1 MDKRKIK
8 FKFIRE
14 GLNKFSIIKLPQE
27 SNKLLHRN
35 NYVFI
40 DTNGKSCK
48 SGFIIAYFEDFDSGT
63 RYVGRYV
70 GSVLR
75 YEKVMHDIYY
85 FVGDTSR
92 VSSWYLLY
100 YNFNHRDVD
109 KTDLDIVWC
118 FSKYRGKEEGETYDM
133 EILDGLW
140 KDMRQATRQYK
151 IKRYASRIQ
160 HYERYRR

>member
-14 GLNKFSIIKLPQE
+14 CYNKFSIIKLPQK
-27 SNKLLHRN
+27 SDTRHRD

-48 SGFIIAYFEDFDSGT
+48 SGFIIAYFEDFNFNRSV
-63 RYVGRYV
+63 RYI

-75 YEKVMHDIYY
+75 YEKVMHSVFDSISYPSK
-85 FVGDTSR
+85 TST
-92 VSSWYLLY
+92 WYLLY
-100 YNFNHRDVD
+100 YNFNCRDVG

-118 FSKYRGKEEGETYDM
+118 FSKYRGKEVGETYDM

-140 KDMRQATRQYK
+140 KDIKQATRQYK

-160 HYERYRR
+160 HNERYRK

>member
-14 GLNKFSIIKLPQE
+14 DYNKFSIIKLPQK
-27 SNKLLHRN
+27 SDTQHRN

-48 SGFIIAYFEDFDSGT
+48 SGFIIAYFEDSNFNSCV
-63 RYVGRYV
+63 RYI

-85 FVGDTSR
+85 FVSYPSKIST
-92 VSSWYLLY
+92 WYLLY
-100 YNFNHRDVD
+100 YNFNHSDVD

-118 FSKYRGKEEGETYDM
+118 FSKYRDEEKGEKYDM

-140 KDMRQATRQYK
+140 KDIKLATRQYK

-160 HYERYRR
+160 HNERYRR